1 MWMNIWHGYEKAL
14 VTSSPDRYPSSQL
27 VALLFVG
34 ISLIGFT
41 SSQAQNAFKEGEY
54 LQYQIQYGLLKA
66 GYASLEVQPVPSD
79 DQELLLAV
87 GKGWTTGM
95 VGLIFP
101 VEDRYET
108 VFDKTSGQPVRFLRK
123 IDEGGYTQ
131 HKEILFDLKSY
142 EARVINHKK
151 ETDSVYFVQRHVQD
165 MLSSFYHLR
174 NVDLSEYQEG
184 DRIRVTMFFDE
195 EMYPVDLKI
204 LGRETIKTRFG
215 KVATVKLQPIVQ
227 KGRVF
232 KDEENVVMWVTDDEN
247 KIPVKIKASI
257 LVGAVKAELSEYR
270 GLKHAFP

>member
-1 MWMNIWHGYEKAL
+1 MNTSPGYARVL
-14 VTSSPDRYPSSQL
+14 AISSPDRKVVKWLISFL
-27 VALLFVG
+27 FGCVLLF
-34 ISLIGFT
+34 SFT
-41 SSQAQNAFKEGEY
+41 NSRAQNAFKEGEY

-66 GYASLEVQPVPSD
+66 GYASLEVQQMPSE

-131 HKEILFDLKSY
+131 HKEILFDLDSY

-151 ETDSVYFVQRHVQD
+151 ETDSVYFAQRHVQD
-165 MLSSFYHLR
+165 MLSSFYYLR
-174 NVDLSEYQEG
+174 NVDLSDYKEG
-184 DRIRVTMFFDE
+184 DRIRVLMFFDE
-195 EMYPVDLKI
+195 EMYPVDLRI